1 MASKQSELI
10 KAMYGHWL
18 SEMAANPEATEAERL
33 GLIEE
38 WNVLSSEPGGV
49 DYLEV
54 DAGGVPALW
63 AVPHRDGSS
72 EAGGTDE
79 AGGRGPVL
87 LALHGG
93 GFISGSR
100 YTHRKMFAHL
110 AKAVGARALI
120 VGYRLLADGG
130 QYPAPVDDVLAAYRW
145 LLDDQGV
152 DHGRIAFTGDSAGGW
167 LTVVSQL
174 RLRDAGSPL
183 PAASMPLSPWIDM
196 EGTGESMAANEESDV
211 LFNREWTAQL
221 AAGFLGGTDPTDPA
235 ANALYADLTGLPPM
249 YIQVG
254 GDEMLLDDGRRLAEH
269 AEKAGVEVRLDV
281 FPDQQHT
288 FQMMVGRA
296 PEADDAI
303 ARLAGWVRPLLAG

>member
-10 KAMYGHWL
+10 KVLYRHWL
-18 SEMAANPEATEAERL
+18 SEMAAHPEWTDAERK

-38 WNVLSSEPGGV
+38 WNVLSIEPGGV

-63 AVPHRDGSS
+63 AVPHRAKT
-72 EAGGTDE
+72 E
-79 AGGRGPVL
+79 GPDRVL
-87 LALHGG
+87 LAIHGG

-100 YTHRKMFAHL
+100 YTHRKLFAHL

-120 VGYRLLADGG
+120 PGYRLLADGG

-145 LLDDQGV
+145 LLDQGV
-152 DHGRIAFTGDSAGGW
+152 APQRIAFTGDSAGGW
-167 LTVVSQL
+167 LTVVTQL
-174 RLRDAGSPL
+174 RLRDAGLPL

-196 EGTGESMAANEESDV
+196 DGAGESMAANEESDV
-211 LFNREWTAQL
+211 LFNRQWTAQL
-221 AAGFLGGTDPTDPA
+221 AAGFLGGADPKDPA
-235 ANALYADLTGLPPM
+235 TNALYADLSGLPPM

-254 GDEMLLDDGRRLAEH
+254 GDEMLLDDSRRLAEH

-281 FPDQQHT
+281 FPEQQHT

-296 PEADDAI
+296 PEADDAV
-303 ARLAGWVRPLLAG
+303 ARLADWVRPLLDG